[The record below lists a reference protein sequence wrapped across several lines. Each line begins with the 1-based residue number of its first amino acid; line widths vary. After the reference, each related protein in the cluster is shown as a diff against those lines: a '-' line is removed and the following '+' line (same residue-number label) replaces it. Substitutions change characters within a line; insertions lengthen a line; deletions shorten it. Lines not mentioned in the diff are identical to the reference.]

1 MKEIVI
7 QQFWDAKMVFGKQLK
22 TSENQS
28 IIILNFGKLNHAQG
42 PDFLEAEVEI
52 DGIRNY
58 GAIEIHVNASDWF
71 KHKHESDEKYTS
83 VILHVVWK
91 NDSKAI
97 DKMGR
102 ILPILELQ
110 NYFTKK
116 ELQNSQIIT
125 SLNGEFP
132 CQQFQNKVLLS
143 DKYQQLSFAQSERWN
158 RKADEVIVNHHKFK
172 GDWQKVIM
180 VQFAKYWV
188 DAQNRN
194 SMIWLAEHSEISR
207 MQRFSHHEMLAYWL
221 GRSQIKYD
229 NQVVQS
235 KESKLIET
243 YVFLQRKFDI
253 ETPKL
258 NWYFGKIRPNAFP
271 NIRLWQWAQWLSKN
285 ECNLSN
291 WLELTS
297 YEELVEALSTSSE
310 WINPKTQEP
319 EIIIN
324 GMQHI
329 QQLII
334 NAVIPIWLAY
344 GKIHHNQTFADHG
357 IQILERISPE
367 INNITRKM
375 NWLNIMNYS
384 AKNSQQL
391 MAQYEHYCKPK
402 KCLECM
408 IGQTILR

>member
-1 MKEIVI
+1 LRPHPLGN
-7 QQFWDAKMVFGKQLK
+7 ARNRTGKG
-22 TSENQS
+22 E
-28 IIILNFGKLNHAQG
+28 
-42 PDFLEAEVEI
+42 
-52 DGIRNY
+52 
-58 GAIEIHVNASDWF
+58 
-71 KHKHESDEKYTS
+71 KHENDEKYTS

-91 NDSKAI
+91 NDKNAI
-97 DKMGR
+97 DKTGR
-102 ILPILELQ
+102 ILPVLVLED
-110 NYFTKK
+110 YFNKK
-116 ELQNSQIIT
+116 ELHNSQIIT
-125 SLNGEFP
+125 TLNGEFP

-143 DKYQQLSFAQSERWN
+143 DKYQQLTFAQSERWN
-158 RKADEVIVNHHKFK
+158 RKCEEVIVKHHKFK
-172 GDWQKVIM
+172 GDWQKTIM

-188 DAQNRN
+188 DAQNRE
-194 SMIWLAEHSEISR
+194 SMIWLAEHSELNR
-207 MQRFSHHEMLAYWL
+207 MQRFSHHEMLAYWF
-221 GRSQIKYD
+221 GRSQLKLD
-229 NQVVQS
+229 NQVIKS
-235 KESKLIET
+235 KEAKLIET

-253 ETPKL
+253 DTPKL

-310 WINPKTQEP
+310 WINPMNQEP

-334 NAVIPIWLAY
+334 NAVVPIWLAY
-344 GKIHHNQTFADHG
+344 GKIHHNQSFTDYGF
-357 IQILERISPE
+357 QILERISPE
-367 INNITRKM
+367 TNKITRKM
-375 NWLNIMNYS
+375 NWLNIMNFS

>member
-1 MKEIVI
+1 MKELVI
-7 QQFWDAKMVFGKQLK
+7 QQFWNAKMVFGKQLK
-22 TSENQS
+22 TTKNQS
-28 IIILNFGKLNHAQG
+28 IVILNFGKLNHAQG

-52 DGIRNY
+52 DGVRNY
-58 GAIEIHVNASDWF
+58 GAIEIHVDASDWF

-91 NDSKAI
+91 NDKDAF
-97 DKMGR
+97 DKTGR
-102 ILPILELQ
+102 ILPILELR

-116 ELQNSQIIT
+116 ELQNSQFIST
-125 SLNGEFP
+125 LNGEFP

-143 DKYQQLSFAQSERWN
+143 DKYQQLTFAQAERWN

-172 GDWQKVIM
+172 GDWQKTIM

-188 DAQNRN
+188 DAQNRE
-194 SMIWLAEHSEISR
+194 SMIWLAEHSELNR

-221 GRSQIKYD
+221 GRSQLKLD

-258 NWYFGKIRPNAFP
+258 NWYFGKVRPNAFP
-271 NIRLWQWAQWLSKN
+271 NVRIWQWAQWLIQN
-285 ECNLSN
+285 ECNLSH
-291 WLELTS
+291 WLELKS
-297 YEELVEALSTSSE
+297 YEELVKALGASSE
-310 WINPKTQEP
+310 WINHKSNET
-319 EIIIN
+319 EIVIN

-344 GKIHHNQTFADHG
+344 GKIHHNQTITDHSF
-357 IQILERISPE
+357 QILERISPE
-367 INNITRKM
+367 TNSITRKM
-375 NWLNIMNYS
+375 NWFMIMNDS

-391 MAQYEHYCKPK
+391 MAQFEHFCKPK